1 MKPLIFA
8 LALLFPLSA
17 QAESMCSSVS
27 LLVQSIGEDRD
38 QGIPIEREL
47 LETNL
52 ALERMHML
60 NRNTREGMEQAVRMI
75 YSSDATPSQL
85 ADLFLKNCKEGK

>member
-1 MKPLIFA
+1 MKILIA
-8 LALLFPLSA
+8 LIILLLPLSA

-27 LLVQSIGEDRD
+27 LLVQAIGEDRD

>member
-1 MKPLIFA
+1 MKSLIFA
-8 LALLFPLSA
+8 LVLSFPLSA
-17 QAESMCSSVS
+17 QAESICSSVS
-27 LLVQSIGEDRD
+27 LLVQAIGEDRD
-38 QGIPIEREL
+38 QGIPLEREL

-75 YSSDATPSQL
+75 YSSDATPSEI
-85 ADLFLKNCKEGK
+85 ADLFLKNCKEGE